1 MYGIWWKGTQKGNM
15 RFHNQYDADTYFASR
30 GATHVHEDHYPT
42 KRVWT
47 CDYVKG
53 NHYKDFSRVFS
64 RHYLNAEGTEI
75 GYVIPDL
82 YEFGTGV
89 EFNPPRVWSIA
100 KNLQPLTL
108 AKGELY

>member
-42 KRVWT
+42 KRVWIY
-47 CDYVKG
+47 D
-53 NHYKDFSRVFS
+53 HYQDASEVFS
-64 RHYLNAEGTEI
+64 RHYFNAEGTEI
-75 GYVIPDL
+75 GYVIPDF
-82 YEFGTGV
+82 YKFGTGG
-89 EFNPPRVWSIA
+89 EFNPPRVWGIP